1 MWNYFYNWHDLF
13 QERVCSVQQNERN
26 YHIFYQMLAGLGP
39 EEKGRFLGLPIF
51 KAFHFINFFPNDIS
65 NKKVIRQALYK

>member
-39 EEKGRFLGLPIF
+39 EEKGTSRLPIF
-51 KAFHFINFFPNDIS
+51 KAFHSINFFPNDIS
-65 NKKVIRQALYK
+65 NKRVIRQAL

>member
-1 MWNYFYNWHDLF
+1 MVFVTLVLYTLSCYCFL

-39 EEKGRFLGLPIF
+39 EEKGTITSQSAKFLI
-51 KAFHFINFFPNDIS
+51 H
-65 NKKVIRQALYK
+65 VR